1 MPGGATCYARRVESP
16 ASGGLRDLAAA
27 LPALPLFP
35 LPAVLF
41 PGALMPLHVFEP
53 RYRALVRDALEGHR
67 ALAVVLITGP
77 DRLDAH
83 GHPEIARVAGAGTI
97 VDHVE
102 LPNGRY
108 NILVRGRAR
117 VELEELPFGEG
128 PYRRAR
134 ATVINAPAGH
144 ASPSDVASLI
154 GAATAFAARL
164 RERDP
169 SFELSLPKDAPA
181 GALADLCAHHLML
194 DPRERQAALETLD
207 VGPRVRRVAEALAL
221 QRLALSHDPKDMN

>member
-1 MPGGATCYARRVESP
+1 VDPP

-41 PGALMPLHVFEP
+41 PGALVPLHVFEP
-53 RYRALVRDALEGHR
+53 RYRAMVRDALEGPR

-77 DRLDAH
+77 DTRDAH
-83 GHPEIARVAGAGTI
+83 GHPQIAAIAGAGTI

-117 VELEELPFGEG
+117 VELSELPFGEV

-134 ATVINAPAGH
+134 ATVLAAPPGE
-144 ASPSDVASLI
+144 ASAADVASLVS
-154 GAATAFAARL
+154 AATAFAARV
-164 RERDP
+164 RERDR

-181 GALADLCAHHLML
+181 GALADLCAHHLVL
-194 DPRERQAALETLD
+194 DLRERQAALETLE
-207 VGPRVRRVAEALAL
+207 VGARVQRVAEVLAL
-221 QRLALSHDPKDMN
+221 QKLALSHDPKDMN